1 MGLHTQIDYEFKGL
15 VAKIAIGGDYT
26 TMLLLLEHPSEV
38 AKFKKKKKKKS
49 QFSKRF
55 SKIVATTKQL
65 NLKRFN
71 FELAARYSSKLKT
84 KNNILM

>member
-1 MGLHTQIDYEFKGL
+1 MGLHTRIDYEFKGL

-38 AKFKKKKKKKS
+38 AKLKKKKKS

>member
-38 AKFKKKKKKKS
+38 AKLKKKKKS

>member
-38 AKFKKKKKKKS
+38 AKLKKKKKKS

>member
-1 MGLHTQIDYEFKGL
+1 MGLHTRIDYEFKGL

-26 TMLLLLEHPSEV
+26 TMLLLLEHPGEV
-38 AKFKKKKKKKS
+38 AKLKKKKKKS